1 MAATTNSKMNT
12 HLPPKRS
19 VRIPKGSRKMEPVST
34 GMFINHPAKH
44 RVNAIVFK
52 VNMRCDL
59 PVAFSIMFIVLRS

>member
-1 MAATTNSKMNT
+1 
-12 HLPPKRS
+12 
-19 VRIPKGSRKMEPVST
+19 MEPVST
-34 GMFINHPAKH
+34 GMPSSQPTCTEDQWNTEWSTRKVTSTPFIIHAAKH